1 MTDQTRAVRG
11 VRRPRLR
18 RAGAITLELIIMLP
32 VWLIMLGAIVQFG
45 LLIGNR
51 QQVALASRVG
61 AEEASR
67 TSLPSGGGVPLN
79 VVHVVEQ
86 QLQGSGIDQC
96 KITLE
101 HNVVPPTPPAPAA
114 PVVLSSGDCGC
125 PTTPPATP
133 LPPQGEYV
141 RVTVYVPATQLAP
154 NVLKI
159 FGLDLSEWLVP
170 NSTTFRHELTPGVL

>member
-67 TSLPSGGGVPLN
+67 TNLPSGGGVPLN

-86 QLQGSGIDQC
+86 QLQSSGIDQC

-101 HNVVPPTPPAPAA
+101 HNVVPPAPAV
-114 PVVLSSGDCGC
+114 PVVLSSGDWLPHDAAGNAVASPGRIC
-125 PTTPPATP
+125 PRDGVRAGNPACTECP
-133 LPPQGEYV
+133 E
-141 RVTVYVPATQLAP
+141 
-154 NVLKI
+154 
-159 FGLDLSEWLVP
+159 DLWA
-170 NSTTFRHELTPGVL
+170 

>member
-1 MTDQTRAVRG
+1 MQFEVFGALSSTC
-11 VRRPRLR
+11 RRV
-18 RAGAITLELIIMLP
+18 TLELIIMLP

-51 QQVALASRVG
+51 QQVALVLAW

-67 TSLPSGGGVPLN
+67 TSLPSGGGVP
-79 VVHVVEQ
+79 
-86 QLQGSGIDQC
+86 S
-96 KITLE
+96 TWFTSWSSSSR
-101 HNVVPPTPPAPAA
+101 VPESTSARSRWNTTWCPQPAV